1 MQIQVNGKQE
11 TLDKEEL
18 SIMDYIKMKGEEPES
33 VIVEYNGEISDKEDW
48 TEINIQENDK
58 LEILRFMGGGQN
70 HGK

>member
-1 MQIQVNGKQE
+1 MQIQVNGKKE
-11 TLDKEEL
+11 TLDKEKL